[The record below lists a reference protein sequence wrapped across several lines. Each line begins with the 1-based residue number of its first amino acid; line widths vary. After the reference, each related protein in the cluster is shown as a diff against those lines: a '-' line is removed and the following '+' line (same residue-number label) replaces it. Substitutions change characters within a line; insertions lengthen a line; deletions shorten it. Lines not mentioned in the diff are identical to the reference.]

1 MSVTPDLVDRIA
13 HLSRL
18 TIDHK
23 QLDHITKDFNK
34 ILNLIDQIDGFSLT
48 DNTKHTKTEQQQP
61 LREDVAETTSIN
73 PDLFQKNAPSV
84 DDTLYLVPDVID
96 TNEAS
101 S

>member
-18 TIDHK
+18 TIDEK
-23 QLDHITKDFNK
+23 QLEHITADFNK
-34 ILNLIDQIDGFSLT
+34 ILNLIDQIDDFSLT
-48 DNTKHTKTEQQQP
+48 DNTKHANTEQQQP
-61 LREDVAETTSIN
+61 LRKDVAETKSIN

-84 DDTLYLVPDVID
+84 DERLYLVPDVID